1 MEDVVNR
8 IIAIDNETKK
18 VIEMTERIKK
28 NSDLDLKHRI
38 SELEKELMEES
49 KTVADNEFKS
59 IIQQAIEEVNI
70 IEENEKSKIN
80 KIENLYK
87 SKKRDL
93 VEGLF
98 QSLLKQN
105 E

>member
-28 NSDLDLKHRI
+28 NSDLNLKHRI

>member
-49 KTVADNEFKS
+49 KIVADNEFKS

>member
-28 NSDLDLKHRI
+28 NSDLDLKHRM

-49 KTVADNEFKS
+49 KIVADNEFKS